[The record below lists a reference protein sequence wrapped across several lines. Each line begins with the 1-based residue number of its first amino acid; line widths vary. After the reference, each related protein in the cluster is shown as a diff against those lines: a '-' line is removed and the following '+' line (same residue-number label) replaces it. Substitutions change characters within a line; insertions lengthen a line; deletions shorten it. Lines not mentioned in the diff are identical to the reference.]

1 MKAFTLVCTSLAMA
15 ISSIAHGAEIDIS
28 HIQRLGPVIQLT
40 ATPLSKSAQADALRA
55 NLVTNLVAKLA
66 VNVVEGSGLKKSNSI
81 QVFNQ
86 QLTWQ
91 AASSTVEGEGWLA
104 YQLPVST
111 HRFTQGTLTVK
122 GLDNPQVYVNGQLV
136 KSANEVTLNLTNG
149 DYQVLVLA
157 DGQQKEVP
165 FSLDWQGKSDVDQLD
180 FTQQKSQRVS
190 AQQLFD
196 AKVINSLTLSPNG
209 QYLLQST
216 IEYQASQGDTAI
228 EVSELRKVSDNSVM
242 YRWQDNRPSSAV
254 WSGDSK
260 QLAFVANKQIQLL
273 NVAELTIQV
282 VASDIDNV
290 SGLHWYGDSVL
301 FNWEKPF
308 KADEK
313 ATSKRFR
320 ALEDRWSGWRN
331 NSQIYQLDVASGFI
345 RQLTDN
351 KISSSILDASVD
363 NGTLLLTRSP
373 VDYAQPAHG
382 LTQLVE
388 LSLNVLT
395 ETVIGQYRSFSSAL
409 YTDDGMYITAGPRFM
424 DGVGIQDKT
433 IEVNDYDG
441 QLYWRDGKGNVSA
454 LSKDFTPA
462 IGSMTKLENDDV
474 ILTVTE
480 GDRSPLYLFDKS
492 KQRFS
497 RIDTGVDMV
506 DYFSVAIDPSAPTIV
521 FAGTSGTAPQKTFK
535 MTLNSSGKQLLFDS
549 QQQSY
554 ANTRFGDIQDFDFTN
569 KHGHNIDGRVYLPAD
584 FDVSKKY
591 PALVYYYGGTSPVGR
606 HFTGR
611 WPFNLW
617 AAQGYVVYVLQPN
630 GATGYGQAFSGRHVN
645 AWGKYSAED
654 IIEGTNAFLDAH
666 DFVDPKRVGNMGASY
681 GGFMTMYLATKTDI
695 FAASMSHAGISNLS
709 SYWGHGWWGYGYSGV
724 ASRGSFPWNN
734 PELYVEQSPLYH
746 ADKITTPLLLI
757 HGNADTNVPV
767 GESHYMYTAL
777 KLLGKEVELVEFNGQ
792 NHHINTR
799 HARFGWWD
807 TTMAWFD
814 LKLKDQPEWWNS
826 LYPETTEQQ

>member
-1 MKAFTLVCTSLAMA
+1 MKAFTLVLTSLAMA
-15 ISSIAHGAEIDIS
+15 LSGMAHGADIDAKY
-28 HIQRLGPVIQLT
+28 IQRLGPVNQPS
-40 ATPLSKSAQADALRA
+40 ATPLSKSAHADALRA
-55 NLVTNLVAKLA
+55 NLVANLVAK
-66 VNVVEGSGLKKSNSI
+66 SGQTQAKTV

-91 AASSTVEGEGWLA
+91 AASAKIEGEGWLA
-104 YQLPVST
+104 YKLPLST
-111 HRFTQGTLTVK
+111 QRFTQGTLTVK
-122 GLDNPQVYVNGQLV
+122 GLENPQVYLNGHLL
-136 KSANEVTLNLTNG
+136 KSADKVELELANA
-149 DYQVLVLA
+149 DYQLLVLA
-157 DGQQKEVP
+157 DGQTQDVP
-165 FSLDWQGKSDVDQLD
+165 FSLDWQGKSEVDTLD
-180 FTQQKSQRVS
+180 FSAQKSQRVS

-196 AKVINSLTLSPNG
+196 SKVITGLTLSPNG
-209 QYLLQST
+209 KYLLQST
-216 IEYQASQGDTAI
+216 IEYQASQGDSAI
-228 EVSELRKVSDNSVM
+228 QVTELRKLSDNSVM

-254 WSGDSK
+254 WSNDSK

-273 NVAELTIQV
+273 KVADLTINVAAT
-282 VASDIDNV
+282 DIDNV
-290 SGLHWYGDSVL
+290 SGLQWYADSLL
-301 FNWEKPF
+301 FSWQKPF

-320 ALEDRWSGWRN
+320 ALEDRWSYWRD

-351 KISSSILDASVD
+351 PTSTDLVDSNLDKNTV
-363 NGTLLLTRSP
+363 LLTRSP
-373 VDYAQPAHG
+373 VDYSEPAHS
-382 LTQLVE
+382 LTQLIE
-388 LSLNVLT
+388 LSLNDLT
-395 ETVIGQYRSFSSAL
+395 ETVIGEYRSFNGAI
-409 YTDDGMYITAGPRFM
+409 YADDGMYITAGPRFM
-424 DGVGIQDKT
+424 DGTGIQDPS

-441 QLYWRDGKGNVSA
+441 QLYWRDANGNVSA
-454 LSKDFTPA
+454 LSKDFDPA
-462 IGSMTKLENDDV
+462 IGSMTKLENDDL

-492 KQRFS
+492 NRRFTK
-497 RIDTGVDMV
+497 IDSGVDMV
-506 DYFSVAIDPSAPTIV
+506 DSFSVAIEQSSPTIV
-521 FAGTSGTAPQKTFK
+521 FAGTSATVPQKAYK
-535 MTLNSSGKQLLFDS
+535 MTLNSSRKQMLFDS
-549 QQQSY
+549 QQLNY
-554 ANTRFGDIQDFDFTN
+554 ANTRLGEIEDFDFTN
-569 KHGHNIDGRVYLPAD
+569 QHGHNIDGRVYLPAD
-584 FDVSKKY
+584 FDASKKY

-617 AAQGYVVYVLQPN
+617 AAEGYVVYVLQPN

-645 AWGKYSAED
+645 AWGKYSADD
-654 IIEGTNAFLDAH
+654 IIEGTKAFLKAH
-666 DFVDPKRVGNMGASY
+666 SYVDPKRVGNMGASY
-681 GGFMTMYLATKTDI
+681 GGFMTLYLATKTDI

-734 PELYVEQSPLYH
+734 PELYVEHSPLYH

-792 NHHINTR
+792 DHHINTR
-799 HARFGWWD
+799 QARFDWWN

-814 LKLKDQPEWWNS
+814 LKLKDEPEWWNS
-826 LYPETTEQQ
+826 LYPETKEQQ

>member
-1 MKAFTLVCTSLAMA
+1 MKAFTLVLSSLAMA
-15 ISSIAHGAEIDIS
+15 VSGIAHGVEIDLN
-28 HIQRLGPVIQLT
+28 HIQRLGPVNQL
-40 ATPLSKSAQADALRA
+40 AAVPLSKSAHADALRA
-55 NLVTNLVAKLA
+55 NLVANLIDQSSDNKPETV
-66 VNVVEGSGLKKSNSI
+66 

-91 AASSTVEGEGWLA
+91 SASSKAKGEGWLA

-111 HRFTQGTLTVK
+111 QRFTQGTLTVK
-122 GLDNPQVYVNGQLV
+122 GLDNPQVYLNGQLV
-136 KSANEVTLNLTNG
+136 KSANEVSLDLLNG
-149 DYQVLVLA
+149 DYNIVILA
-157 DGQQKEVP
+157 DGQQQDTP
-165 FSLDWQGKSDVDQLD
+165 FSLDWQGKSDVDELD
-180 FTQQKSQRVS
+180 FSEQKTQRVS
-190 AQQLFD
+190 AEQLFD
-196 AKVINSLTLSPNG
+196 AQVISDLTLSPNG
-209 QYLLQST
+209 KYLLQST
-216 IEYQASQGDTAI
+216 IEYQPSQGDTPI
-228 EVSELRKVSDNSVM
+228 QVTELHKVSDNSVV
-242 YRWQDNRPSSAV
+242 YRWQDNRPGSAV
-254 WSGDSK
+254 WSSDSK

-273 NVAELTIQV
+273 NVADLVIEV
-282 VASDIDNV
+282 VAADIENV
-290 SGLHWYGDSVL
+290 SGLHWYGDSLL
-301 FNWEKPF
+301 FNWQKPF

-320 ALEDRWSGWRN
+320 ALEDRWNYWRD
-331 NSQIYQLDVASGFI
+331 NSQLYQLDVASGFI

-351 KISSSILDASVD
+351 KISTDFVD
-363 NGTLLLTRSP
+363 SNVDRNTLLLTRSP
-373 VDYAQPAHG
+373 VDYAEPAHG
-382 LTQLVE
+382 LTQLIE
-388 LSLNVLT
+388 LNLKDLT
-395 ETVIGQYRSFSSAL
+395 ETIIGEYRSFSSAL
-409 YTDDGMYITAGPRFM
+409 YADDGMYITAGPRFM
-424 DGVGIQDKT
+424 DGVGIQDKS

-441 QLYWRDGKGNVSA
+441 QLYWRDDKGNVSA
-454 LSKDFTPA
+454 LSKDFDPA

-474 ILTVTE
+474 VLTVTE

-492 KQRFS
+492 KSRFS
-497 RIDTGVDMV
+497 KIDTGIDMV
-506 DYFSVAIDPSAPTIV
+506 TNFSVAIEQSTPTIV
-521 FAGTSGTAPQKTFK
+521 FAGTSATVPQKAYK
-535 MTLNSSGKQLLFDS
+535 MALNASRKELLFDS
-549 QQQSY
+549 QKLSY
-554 ANTRFGDIQDFDFTN
+554 ANTRLGEIQDFDFTN
-569 KHGHNIDGRVYLPAD
+569 KLGQNIDGRVYLPAD
-584 FDVSKKY
+584 FDANKKY

-617 AAQGYVVYVLQPN
+617 AAEGYVVYVLQPN

-645 AWGKYSAED
+645 AWGKYSADD
-654 IIEGTNAFLDAH
+654 IIEGTKAFLNAH
-666 DFVDPKRVGNMGASY
+666 SFVDPKRVGNMGASY

-792 NHHINTR
+792 NHHINSR
-799 HARFGWWD
+799 QARFDWWN

-826 LYPETTEQQ
+826 LYPETKEQQ

>member
-1 MKAFTLVCTSLAMA
+1 MKAFTLVLTSLAIALSGM
-15 ISSIAHGAEIDIS
+15 AHGADIDAKY
-28 HIQRLGPVIQLT
+28 IQRLGPVNQPS
-40 ATPLSKSAQADALRA
+40 ATPLSKSAHADALRA
-55 NLVTNLVAKLA
+55 NLVANLVAK
-66 VNVVEGSGLKKSNSI
+66 SGQTQAKTV

-91 AASSTVEGEGWLA
+91 AASAKIEGEGWLA
-104 YQLPVST
+104 YKLPLST
-111 HRFTQGTLTVK
+111 QRFTQGTLTVK
-122 GLDNPQVYVNGQLV
+122 GLENPQVYLNGQLL
-136 KSANEVTLNLTNG
+136 KSADKVELELANA
-149 DYQVLVLA
+149 DYQLLVLA
-157 DGQQKEVP
+157 DGQMQDVP
-165 FSLDWQGKSDVDQLD
+165 FSLDWQGKSEVDTLD
-180 FTQQKSQRVS
+180 FSAQKSQRVS

-196 AKVINSLTLSPNG
+196 SKVISGLTLSPNG
-209 QYLLQST
+209 KYLLQST
-216 IEYQASQGDTAI
+216 IEYQASQGDSAI
-228 EVSELRKVSDNSVM
+228 QVTELRKLSDNSVM

-254 WSGDSK
+254 WSNDSK

-273 NVAELTIQV
+273 NVADLTIN
-282 VASDIDNV
+282 VAATDVDNV
-290 SGLHWYGDSVL
+290 SGLQWYADSLL
-301 FNWEKPF
+301 FSWQKPF

-320 ALEDRWSGWRN
+320 ALEDRWSYWRD

-351 KISSSILDASVD
+351 STSTDLVDSNLDKNTV
-363 NGTLLLTRSP
+363 LLTRSP
-373 VDYAQPAHG
+373 VDYSEPAHS
-382 LTQLVE
+382 LTQLIE
-388 LSLNVLT
+388 LSLNDLT
-395 ETVIGQYRSFSSAL
+395 ETVIGEYRSFNGAI
-409 YTDDGMYITAGPRFM
+409 YADDGMYITAGPRFM
-424 DGVGIQDKT
+424 DGTGIQDPS

-441 QLYWRDGKGNVSA
+441 QLYWRDANGNVSA
-454 LSKDFTPA
+454 LSKDFDPA
-462 IGSMTKLENDDV
+462 IGSMTKLENDDL

-492 KQRFS
+492 NRRFTK
-497 RIDTGVDMV
+497 IDSGVDMV
-506 DYFSVAIDPSAPTIV
+506 DSYSVAIEQSSPTIV
-521 FAGTSGTAPQKTFK
+521 VAGTSATVPQKAYK
-535 MTLNSSGKQLLFDS
+535 MTLNSSRKQMLFDS
-549 QQQSY
+549 QQLNY
-554 ANTRFGDIQDFDFTN
+554 ANTRLGEIEDFDFTN
-569 KHGHNIDGRVYLPAD
+569 QHGHNIDGRVYLPAD
-584 FDVSKKY
+584 FDASKKY

-617 AAQGYVVYVLQPN
+617 AAEGYVVYVLQPN

-645 AWGKYSAED
+645 AWGKYSADD
-654 IIEGTNAFLDAH
+654 IIEGTKAFLKAH
-666 DFVDPKRVGNMGASY
+666 SYVDPKRVGNMGASY
-681 GGFMTMYLATKTDI
+681 GGFMTLYLATKTDI

-734 PELYVEQSPLYH
+734 PELYVEHSPLYH

-792 NHHINTR
+792 DHHINTR
-799 HARFGWWD
+799 QARFDWWN

-814 LKLKDQPEWWNS
+814 LKLKDEPEWWNS
-826 LYPETTEQQ
+826 LYPETKE

>member
-1 MKAFTLVCTSLAMA
+1 MKAFSLVLTSLTIV
-15 ISSIAHGAEIDIS
+15 ISGIAHGAEIDLN
-28 HIQRLGPVIQLT
+28 HIQRLGPVNQL
-40 ATPLSKSAQADALRA
+40 AVVPLSKSAHADALRA
-55 NLVTNLVAKLA
+55 NLVANLIDQ
-66 VNVVEGSGLKKSNSI
+66 SSDKKPETV

-91 AASSTVEGEGWLA
+91 TASSKAQGEGWLA

-111 HRFTQGTLTVK
+111 QRFTQGTLTVK
-122 GLDNPQVYVNGQLV
+122 GLDNPQVYLNGQLV
-136 KSANEVTLNLTNG
+136 KSANEVSLDLLNG
-149 DYQVLVLA
+149 DYNIVILA
-157 DGQQKEVP
+157 DGQQQDTP
-165 FSLDWQGKSDVDQLD
+165 FSLDWQGKSDIDELD
-180 FTQQKSQRVS
+180 FSEQKTQRVS
-190 AQQLFD
+190 AEQLFD
-196 AKVINSLTLSPNG
+196 AQVISDLTLSPNG
-209 QYLLQST
+209 KYLLQST
-216 IEYQASQGDTAI
+216 IEYQPSQGDTPI
-228 EVSELRKVSDNSVM
+228 QVTELHKVSDNSVV

-254 WSGDSK
+254 WSSDSQ
-260 QLAFVANKQIQLL
+260 QLAFVVNKQIQLL
-273 NVAELTIQV
+273 NMADLVIEV
-282 VASDIDNV
+282 VATDIENV
-290 SGLHWYGDSVL
+290 SGLHWYGDSLL
-301 FNWEKPF
+301 FNWQNPF

-320 ALEDRWSGWRN
+320 ALEDRWSYWRDN
-331 NSQIYQLDVASGFI
+331 TQLYQLDVASGFI

-351 KISSSILDASVD
+351 KISTDFVDSNLDK
-363 NGTLLLTRSP
+363 NTLLLTRSP
-373 VDYAQPAHG
+373 VDYAEPAHG
-382 LTQLVE
+382 LTQLIE
-388 LSLNVLT
+388 LNLKDLT
-395 ETVIGQYRSFSSAL
+395 ETMIGEYRSFSGAL
-409 YTDDGMYITAGPRFM
+409 YADDGMYITAGPRFM
-424 DGVGIQDKT
+424 DGVGIQDKS

-441 QLYWRDGKGNVSA
+441 QLYWRDDKGNVSA
-454 LSKDFTPA
+454 LSKDFDPA

-474 ILTVTE
+474 VLTVTE

-492 KQRFS
+492 KSRFS
-497 RIDTGVDMV
+497 KIDTGIDMV
-506 DYFSVAIDPSAPTIV
+506 TNFSVAVEQSTPTIV
-521 FAGTSGTAPQKTFK
+521 FAGTSATVPQKAYK
-535 MTLNSSGKQLLFDS
+535 MALNASRKELLFDS
-549 QQQSY
+549 QKLSY
-554 ANTRFGDIQDFDFTN
+554 ANTRLGEIQDFDFTN
-569 KHGHNIDGRVYLPAD
+569 KLGQNIDGRVYLPAD
-584 FDVSKKY
+584 FDANKKY

-617 AAQGYVVYVLQPN
+617 AAEGYVVYVLQPN

-645 AWGKYSAED
+645 AWGKYSADD
-654 IIEGTNAFLDAH
+654 IIEGTKAFLNAH
-666 DFVDPKRVGNMGASY
+666 SFVDPKRVGNMGASY

-792 NHHINTR
+792 NHHINSR
-799 HARFGWWD
+799 QARFDWWN

-826 LYPETTEQQ
+826 LYPETK